1 MILDEIFHVKKPII
15 GMVHSLPLPGS
26 PKFKHYLLSDVYDY
40 AVEEAVK
47 LAKGG
52 VDGLMLENA
61 GDIPF
66 VRSEYIGP
74 ETAACIAIIGE
85 KIKREVNL
93 PIGVN
98 IVANAACH
106 SIAATK
112 AFGGQFVRVNQW
124 ANAYIANEGFVE
136 GASGTAMRY
145 RSAICAD
152 EIHVFADVHV
162 KHGSHA
168 IVADRPIR
176 EQARDVEFFDAS
188 VLIATGFRTGDP
200 TKVEEVLAIKEG
212 SDLPVLVGSGI
223 NADSCTELLGKA
235 DGAILGVSVKEPHSM
250 AAATNP
256 DLLERFMDRVREFRY
271 KL

>member
-1 MILDEIFHVKKPII
+1 MRAHW
-15 GMVHSLPLPGS
+15 
-26 PKFKHYLLSDVYDY
+26 
-40 AVEEAVK
+40 
-47 LAKGG
+47 
-52 VDGLMLENA
+52 
-61 GDIPF
+61 
-66 VRSEYIGP
+66 
-74 ETAACIAIIGE
+74 
-85 KIKREVNL
+85 
-93 PIGVN
+93 
-98 IVANAACH
+98 
-106 SIAATK
+106 IAATK

-188 VLIATGFRTGDP
+188 VLTATACTGDP

-223 NADSCTELLGKA
+223 NADSLHGTAWKSRRC
-235 DGAILGVSVKEPHSM
+235 DPGVSVERTSLDGR
-250 AAATNP
+250 ATNP
-256 DLLERFMDRVREFRY
+256 DCSNDSWIECANSDISSETGYRKNINRRTN
-271 KL
+271 K